1 MRIELLNNTFE
12 LENDKESVDKL
23 FKRIESILEDGEYA
37 FDCMEIDGNQ
47 VYENHYD
54 YIIDNLSGIKEVKVA
69 IITFYELIMNIM
81 VSTVQYLEG
90 AVPLIESLSDEFYK
104 NPEQGT
110 WGKLQKLI
118 EGIEWINSGSEVIL
132 NSGKSFGGA
141 MEYMKAV
148 SNMRSKLSELEEAI
162 KNSDMIL
169 IGDLLS
175 YEITPMLESIKDTA
189 NDIVNGGVDKN
200 ASN

>member
-37 FDCMEIDGNQ
+37 FDCMEIDGNK

-69 IITFYELIMNIM
+69 IITFYELIRNIM
-81 VSTVQYLEG
+81 VSTVQYLER

-110 WGKLQKLI
+110 WEKLQELI

-141 MEYMKAV
+141 MEYVKAA